1 MLAKP
6 NFAAVLLLFAGIIVT
21 MLIAVLP
28 SPHGVWEAI
37 DSHSYSRYV
46 LRHTDLFTGP
56 LRVHSDTGVE
66 QPTRAF
72 RTLLRAKD
80 ARASLAFLADSA
92 SPAGRLY
99 ALAGLTLIDP
109 AATAALRSD
118 LGSRT
123 DTVSFIRGCE
133 DLVRLP
139 VRELVPLA
147 VDSTFAASLRDD
159 ALSCGLFRLVQT
171 G

>member
-6 NFAAVLLLFAGIIVT
+6 NFAAVLLLLAGLVIA

-28 SPHGVWEAI
+28 SPPGVWEAI
-37 DSHSYSRYV
+37 DAHSYSRHV

-56 LRVHSDTGVE
+56 LRVHSDTGIA
-66 QPTRAF
+66 QPTRSF
-72 RTLLRAKD
+72 RTLLRATD
-80 ARASLAFLADSA
+80 AQATFALLADSA

-99 ALAGLTLIDP
+99 ALSGLTLLDP
-109 AATAALRSD
+109 KSAADLRSA
-118 LGSRT
+118 LEAQT

-139 VRELVPLA
+139 VKELVPLA
-147 VDSTFAASLRDD
+147 ADSTFVARLRNGEP
-159 ALSCGLFRLVQT
+159 SCGLFRLVQT